1 MDKKFSRLSVVV
13 GLFLGLILSSNVA
26 MAQPLD
32 RSFIRQQIRE
42 NDQCRNVAITKSNG
56 DLMLY
61 GQNGWAADGCPAGL
75 TQAMNELNNQHEY
88 IDDVQLTESGRW
100 LILYGDNGLL
110 WNNIPAVLE
119 QTLREWNANNEVIT
133 SVSFNDDGEWIA
145 VSENY
150 ICASDPDI
158 QNWVAEGID
167 KFGVV
172 WTTCITDDAAVVV
185 YENGFKYLGEIPPS
199 LGDSLDATDIDVY
212 RLKIA
217 GDAWFFSD
225 GVGACEYRL

>member
-1 MDKKFSRLSVVV
+1 MDKKSLRLSVVAS
-13 GLFLGLILSSNVA
+13 LFLGLVLFSNVSV
-26 MAQPLD
+26 AQPLD
-32 RSFIRQQIRE
+32 RSFIRQQIKE
-42 NDQCRNVAITKSNG
+42 NNQCRNVAITKSNG

-61 GQNGWAADGCPAGL
+61 GKNGWAADGCPAGL
-75 TQAMNELNNQHEY
+75 TDAMNELNDKQQY

-100 LILYGDNGLL
+100 LILYGDNGFL
-110 WNNIPAVLE
+110 WNNIPAGLE
-119 QTLREWNANNEVIT
+119 QTLREWNSNNEVIT
-133 SVSFNDDGEWIA
+133 SVSFNDDGDWIA

-150 ICASDPDI
+150 IRASEGEI
-158 QNWVAEGID
+158 QDWVAEGID

-172 WTTCITDDAAVVV
+172 WTTCVTDDAVIVV

-199 LGDSLDATDIDVY
+199 LIDSLDTTDIDVY

-225 GVGACEYRL
+225 GVGAFEYQM